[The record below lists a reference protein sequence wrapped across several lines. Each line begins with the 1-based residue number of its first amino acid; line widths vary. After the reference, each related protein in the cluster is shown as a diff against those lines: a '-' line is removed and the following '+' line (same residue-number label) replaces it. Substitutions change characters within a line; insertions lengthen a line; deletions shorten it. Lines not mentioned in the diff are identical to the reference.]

1 MKAVIQ
7 RCGRAS
13 CEVEGEIVGSIERGL
28 TIFLGVEQGDNGEKA
43 ARLAQKIVGL
53 RVFDNAE
60 GQFDLSLKDVGG
72 SALVITNF
80 TLCGDARK
88 GTRPNFSAAA
98 PPSEAKLLYEQFVT
112 LLGSH
117 GVLAATGRFGASMR
131 VIVENE
137 GPVTLILEV

>member
-7 RCGRAS
+7 CCGRAS

-28 TIFLGVEQGDNGEKA
+28 TIFLGVEEGDTAEKV

-60 GQFDLSLKDVGG
+60 GKFDLSLKDTAGG
-72 SALVITNF
+72 ALVIPNF

-98 PPSEAKLLYEQFVT
+98 PLAEAKLFYEQFVT

-117 GVLAATGRFGASMR
+117 GVLVATGRFGASMR
-131 VIVENE
+131 VSVENE